1 MEYQSPDTQPDT
13 PLSGGKP
20 PPTFGLCSSS
30 EVCVRRTDAGQCCA
44 CDAAVYLPPAPLEE
58 PMNNIDPALF
68 EEWMMTGLVTILII
82 FMGFI
87 VWDLAK
93 KSKAGRFG
101 SFILFFVLGLGVAAF
116 IIKSVVI
123 GLIESG
129 AL

>member
-1 MEYQSPDTQPDT
+1 M
-13 PLSGGKP
+13 
-20 PPTFGLCSSS
+20 
-30 EVCVRRTDAGQCCA
+30 
-44 CDAAVYLPPAPLEE
+44 
-58 PMNNIDPALF
+58 DPAVL
-68 EEWMMTGLVTILII
+68 EEWMMTILVSVLII
-82 FMGFI
+82 FMAFI

-101 SFILFFVLGLGVAAF
+101 WMILFFVLGLGVAAF

>member
-1 MEYQSPDTQPDT
+1 M
-13 PLSGGKP
+13 
-20 PPTFGLCSSS
+20 
-30 EVCVRRTDAGQCCA
+30 
-44 CDAAVYLPPAPLEE
+44 
-58 PMNNIDPALF
+58 DPAVF
-68 EEWMMTGLVTILII
+68 EEWMMTILVSVPIL

-101 SFILFFVLGLGVAAF
+101 SMILFFVLGLGVAAF
-116 IIKSVVI
+116 VIKSVVI

>member
-1 MEYQSPDTQPDT
+1 MQATRSFSCTEVM
-13 PLSGGKP
+13 LSQASQLPHKP
-20 PPTFGLCSSS
+20 APTLTA
-30 EVCVRRTDAGQCCA
+30 TDSGQCRTVE
-44 CDAAVYLPPAPLEE
+44 AAVYFPPVLSEKY

-68 EEWMMTGLVTILII
+68 EEWMMTGLVTLLII

>member
-1 MEYQSPDTQPDT
+1 MHFDP
-13 PLSGGKP
+13 
-20 PPTFGLCSSS
+20 
-30 EVCVRRTDAGQCCA
+30 GQCCA
-44 CDAAVYLPPAPLEE
+44 CDTALYSPPAP
-58 PMNNIDPALF
+58 NNIDPALF